1 MSDRTVVLVCG
12 NATLDRLEC
21 GLVPGGPVFYAA
33 HTLAALGADVRVLT
47 RAGPDL
53 PVGIFRFAEP
63 EPRAGRG
70 PGPGQDQDQDDDQ
83 DQEERQLSVGTLSAL
98 VLPSPATTV
107 FENVYGPDGRRTQRV
122 LSVAPALDPAR
133 VPAAWHEP
141 DLLLLAP
148 VLGELDPAAFVR
160 TVRARRV
167 GLCAQGLVRAV
178 RADGSV
184 VPRRWEPDVRALAGV
199 AAAVLG
205 EDEATGQP
213 DLVEQLAAAVPIVAF
228 THGAA
233 GCEVLVQGRGT
244 RRVGTHPAPE
254 VDPTGAGDV
263 FAAAFLLAL
272 ARGSD
277 PVDAARLGAAAASI
291 VVEGRGGETLARVP
305 EAWGRAA
312 GVPVA

>member
-12 NATLDRLEC
+12 NATLDRLDC
-21 GLVPGGPVFYAA
+21 GFVPGGSVFYAA

-47 RAGPDL
+47 TAGPDL
-53 PVGIFRFAEP
+53 PAGMFRFAEP
-63 EPRAGRG
+63 DPPA
-70 PGPGQDQDQDDDQ
+70 QDPHPDDDQ
-83 DQEERQLSVGTLSAL
+83 DEEEEQLSVGTLAAL
-98 VLPSPATTV
+98 VVPAPATTV
-107 FENVYGPDGRRTQRV
+107 FENVYGADGRRTQRV

-148 VLGELDPAAFVR
+148 VLGEIDPSAFVR

-167 GLCAQGLVRAV
+167 GLCIQGLVRAV

-184 VPRRWEPDVRALAGV
+184 VPRRWEAALPALAGV
-199 AAAVLG
+199 TAAVVG

-213 DLVEQLAAAVPIVAF
+213 DLVEQLAAAIPIVAF

-244 RRVGTHPAPE
+244 RHVGTHPAPE